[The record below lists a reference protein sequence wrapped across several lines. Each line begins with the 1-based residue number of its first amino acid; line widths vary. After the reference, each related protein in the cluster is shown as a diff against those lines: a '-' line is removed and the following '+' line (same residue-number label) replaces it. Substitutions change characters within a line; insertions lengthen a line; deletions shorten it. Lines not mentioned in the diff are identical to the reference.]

1 MPHPTESS
9 VHIHIHEGVSP
20 ETAAAAVRAAQGTYA
35 GSAQRDGQAPTAT
48 AAAEGTSSDEFA
60 EYVRRAYVDSSGQAK
75 PLLEFLAD
83 NPERM
88 VSMPEVSSHLGFP
101 TPRSLPGLLGAFGR
115 RAKHRYNGVKPFDAH
130 QDGDTWFLHMS
141 QEAADVIN
149 GLR

>member
-1 MPHPTESS
+1 MPNPSENSI
-9 VHIHIHEGVSP
+9 HIHIHEGVSP
-20 ETAAAAVRAAQGTYA
+20 ETAAAAVRAAQTPIA
-35 GSAQRDGQAPTAT
+35 DGSRGSSHAVTAT
-48 AAAEGTSSDEFA
+48 AAGSTSSDEFT